1 MHEASLMRSLMRKI
15 DSLAAAE
22 GASRV
27 TTVRVWLGALSH
39 MSAAHFQ
46 EHFEQ
51 ASKATV
57 AEGASLEIEES
68 TDIADPGAQDLMLRS
83 IEVET

>member
-51 ASKATV
+51 SSKATV

-68 TDIADPGAQDLMLRS
+68 TDIADPDAQDLMLRS

>member
-68 TDIADPGAQDLMLRS
+68 TDIVDPDAQDLMLRS

>member
-15 DSLAAAE
+15 ESLAATE
-22 GASRV
+22 GGHRV

-46 EHFEQ
+46 EHFDQ

-57 AEGASLEIEES
+57 AEGALLEIEES
-68 TDIADPGAQDLMLRS
+68 ADIDDPNAQGLLLRS

>member
-1 MHEASLMRSLMRKI
+1 MHEASLMRSLMGKI
-15 DSLAAAE
+15 ESLAAAE

-27 TTVRVWLGALSH
+27 ASVRVWLGALSH

-68 TDIADPGAQDLMLRS
+68 TNIDDPNAQSLVLRS

>member
-15 DSLAAAE
+15 DALAAAE

-51 ASKATV
+51 VSTATL
-57 AEGASLEIEES
+57 ADGASLEIEES
-68 TDIADPGAQDLMLRS
+68 TDIDDPNAQDLLLRS

>member
-27 TTVRVWLGALSH
+27 KNVRVWLGALSH

-57 AEGASLEIEES
+57 AEDAALEIEES
-68 TDIADPGAQDLMLRS
+68 TDIADPNAQDLLLRS

>member
-51 ASKATV
+51 ASKATL
-57 AEGASLEIEES
+57 AEGASLEIEEA
-68 TDIADPGAQDLMLRS
+68 TDIADPDAQDLMLRS

>member
-15 DSLAAAE
+15 EALAEAE

-27 TTVRVWLGALSH
+27 TAVRVWLGALSH

-51 ASKATV
+51 ASKATL
-57 AEGASLEIEES
+57 AEGAALEIEES
-68 TDIADPGAQDLMLRS
+68 ADIDDPDAQGLLLRS

>member
-15 DSLAAAE
+15 ESLAEAE
-22 GASRV
+22 GARKV
-27 TTVRVWLGALSH
+27 TTVHVWLGALSH

-46 EHFEQ
+46 EHFKQ
-51 ASKATV
+51 ASTAT
-57 AEGASLEIEES
+57 AADGASLEIEES
-68 TDIADPGAQDLMLRS
+68 TDIADPNAQDLLLRS

>member
-15 DSLAAAE
+15 DSLAEAE
-22 GASRV
+22 GASKV

-39 MSAAHFQ
+39 MSVAHFQ

-51 ASKATV
+51 ASKTTV
-57 AEGASLEIEES
+57 AEGASLEVEES
-68 TDIADPGAQDLMLRS
+68 VDIDDPNAQGLLLRS
-83 IEVET
+83 IEVEA

>member
-1 MHEASLMRSLMRKI
+1 MHEASLMRSLMQKI

-22 GASRV
+22 GAVRV

-39 MSAAHFQ
+39 MSAGHFQ
-46 EHFEQ
+46 EHFAQ
-51 ASKATV
+51 ASKKTIA
-57 AEGASLEIEES
+57 AGASLEIEES
-68 TDIADPGAQDLMLRS
+68 TDIGDPNAQQLLLRS

>member
-15 DSLAAAE
+15 DSLAEAE
-22 GASRV
+22 GAGKV

-68 TDIADPGAQDLMLRS
+68 ADIDDPNAQGLLLRS
-83 IEVET
+83 IEIET

>member
-22 GASRV
+22 GAGRV

-68 TDIADPGAQDLMLRS
+68 TDIADPNAQDLMLRS

>member
-15 DSLAAAE
+15 DSLAVAE

>member
-1 MHEASLMRSLMRKI
+1 
-15 DSLAAAE
+15 
-22 GASRV
+22 V
-27 TTVRVWLGALSH
+27 TRVRVWLGALSH
-39 MSAAHFQ
+39 MSAAHFK

-51 ASKATV
+51 ASRETV

-68 TDIADPGAQDLMLRS
+68 ADIDDPDAQALLLRS

>member
-1 MHEASLMRSLMRKI
+1 MHEASLMRSLMGKI
-15 DSLAAAE
+15 ESLAAAE

-27 TTVRVWLGALSH
+27 ASVRVWLGALSH

-68 TDIADPGAQDLMLRS
+68 TDIDDPNAQSLVLRS

>member
-68 TDIADPGAQDLMLRS
+68 TDIADPNAQDLMLRS

>member
-22 GASRV
+22 GANKV

-51 ASKATV
+51 ASEATI

-68 TDIADPGAQDLMLRS
+68 ADIDDPNAQGLLLRS
-83 IEVET
+83 IEIET

>member
-15 DSLAAAE
+15 ESLAAAE
-22 GASRV
+22 GGHRV

-46 EHFEQ
+46 EHFDQ

-57 AEGASLEIEES
+57 AEGALLEIEES
-68 TDIADPGAQDLMLRS
+68 ADIDDPNAQGLLLRS